1 MKAIKYLIISAIVA
15 LAVACKPA
23 EGTKK
28 VPNNAIWLWGKH
40 MKEAPLK
47 EYAEKGYGHI
57 LLNEAAFNTWGEAE
71 VYAFVEECKSLGIVP
86 HVWFQCFYKDG
97 GWAYPLDDEK
107 KVLKQEFYDDIVA
120 RASKYIKGGFDGI
133 HLDYIRFG
141 GTAHKHDYPEAGLR
155 ANDVVTECCRQLNVA
170 LKAINPKVIL
180 SAALMPEIDSE
191 HFYGQDPAAMGQY
204 LDILMPMVYR
214 YNYAG
219 EDKSL
224 EWVYE
229 VSNWFVEKGAPAEVW
244 VGIQTYTS
252 DVKDDS
258 ITPMDAERMYKD
270 CIDVTNTKATGLVLF
285 RHGIGEFPD
294 VNDLWK

>member
-1 MKAIKYLIISAIVA
+1 MKAIKCLIISAIVL

-23 EGTKK
+23 EETKK

-40 MKEAPLK
+40 MKEAPIK

-57 LLNEAAFNTWGEAE
+57 LLNEAAFDKWGEAE

-107 KVLKQEFYDDIVA
+107 KVLKQDFYDDIVA

-133 HLDYIRFG
+133 HL
-141 GTAHKHDYPEAGLR
+141 
-155 ANDVVTECCRQLNVA
+155 ECCRQLNVA

-180 SAALMPEIDSE
+180 SAALMPEIESE
-191 HFYGQDPAAMGQY
+191 HLYGQDPAAMGQY
-204 LDILMPMVYR
+204 LDVLMPMVYR

-229 VSNWFVEKGAPAEVW
+229 VSNYFVEKGAPAEVW

-270 CIDVTNTKATGLVLF
+270 CIDVTNTNATGLVLF